1 MKSLAKNP
9 LAALVF
15 CCLLFFSSYGAGN
28 LMSMNHDHAFME
40 NDQHNHEHQVHSE
53 FDFLAEMIPH
63 HQEAVDSSKKIKA
76 ITDRPELR
84 DFAGEII
91 KTQKEEIRKMEEWLE
106 LWYPDRDVQ
115 PIYQPMMRDLEE
127 LPVEEAEKTF
137 LEDMI
142 LHHEMAVIM
151 AASLLEHELVEHQE
165 VEVLAR
171 SITEAQEEEIEMMQ
185 KWLDEW
191 F

>member
-1 MKSLAKNP
+1 MKP
-9 LAALVF
+9 LAIKLSAVLCF
-15 CCLLFFSSYGAGN
+15 CCLFFFSSYGTGT
-28 LMSMNHDHAFME
+28 LMSMNHDHAHTE
-40 NDQHNHEHQVHSE
+40 HDHEHQVHSE

-63 HQEAVDSSKKIKA
+63 HQEAVDSSREIKD

-84 DFAGEII
+84 DFAAEII
-91 KTQKEEIRKMEEWLE
+91 QVQKEEIQKMREWLE

-115 PIYQPMMRDLEE
+115 PLYQPMMRDIEGLT
-127 LPVEEAEKTF
+127 VEEAEKTF

-142 LHHEMAVIM
+142 LHHEMAVM
-151 AASLLEHELVEHQE
+151 KARDLLDKR
-165 VEVLAR
+165 LAR
-171 SITEAQEEEIEMMQ
+171 HPESKDMAISIIEAQEEEIELMQ

>member
-1 MKSLAKNP
+1 MKP
-9 LAALVF
+9 LAIKLSAVLCF
-15 CCLLFFSSYGAGN
+15 CCLLFFSSYGTDT
-28 LMSMNHDHAFME
+28 LMSMNHVHAHTE
-40 NDQHNHEHQVHSE
+40 HDHEHQVHSE
-53 FDFLAEMIPH
+53 FDFLVEMIPH
-63 HQEAVDSSKKIKA
+63 HQEAVDSSREIKD

-84 DFAGEII
+84 DFAAEII
-91 KTQKEEIRKMEEWLE
+91 QVQKEEIRKMREWLE
-106 LWYPDRDVQ
+106 LWYPEKYVQ
-115 PIYQPMMRDLEE
+115 PFYQPMMRDLEG
-127 LPVEEAEKTF
+127 LSVEEAEKTF